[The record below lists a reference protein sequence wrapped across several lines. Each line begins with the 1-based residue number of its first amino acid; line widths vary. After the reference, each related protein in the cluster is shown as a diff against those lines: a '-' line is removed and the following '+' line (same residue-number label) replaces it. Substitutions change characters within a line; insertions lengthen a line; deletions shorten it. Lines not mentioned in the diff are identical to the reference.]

1 MMGLAQS
8 HSHPFGHYSLFQG
21 PHCPYSNRM
30 TSPTMAQSDAD
41 AQELWKTDLEPRIT
55 QILTGNEPLTY
66 ATHSAVYS
74 AGYDLILKGKGKGQN
89 NNNNNCKYLYA
100 QVQSFFAEY
109 TQRIRGAAPS
119 DGSALSAYYDAE
131 WDRFSRGVGIVDR
144 LLDYLNK
151 HYVNRLRA
159 EGQTTVLT
167 VRNLAFHNWKKNVF
181 EALSSH
187 LANTDTGKA
196 RIETIRQLFASEG
209 ELKADAEG
217 YPF

>member
-1 MMGLAQS
+1 
-8 HSHPFGHYSLFQG
+8 
-21 PHCPYSNRM
+21 
-30 TSPTMAQSDAD
+30 MAESDAD

-55 QILTGNEPLTY
+55 QILTGSEPVTY

-74 AGYDLILKGKGKGQN
+74 AGYTFITMGKGKGKHDN
-89 NNNNNCKYLYA
+89 NDNCKYLYA
-100 QVQSFFAEY
+100 QVQPFFTEY
-109 TQRIRGAAPS
+109 TRRIREAAPS
-119 DGSALSAYYDAE
+119 DNPALPSYYDAE

-167 VRNLAFHNWKKNVF
+167 VRNLAFNSWKTNVF
-181 EALSSH
+181 DALSPR
-187 LANTDTGKA
+187 LENTDTDKA

-209 ELKADAEG
+209 ELKADKLKDMRFEIAQAS
-217 YPF
+217 